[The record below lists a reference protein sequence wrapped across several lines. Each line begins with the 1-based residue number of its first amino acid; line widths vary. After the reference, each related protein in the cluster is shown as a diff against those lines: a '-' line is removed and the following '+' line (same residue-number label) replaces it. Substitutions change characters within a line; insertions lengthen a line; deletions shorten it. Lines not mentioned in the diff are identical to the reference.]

1 MSFNLICAAICLAT
15 AVPEV
20 LDSGLKPENVERRP
34 YREYVRECADLLI
47 EHGTDRYGRAHSPLL
62 MNILDV
68 RTRDCPPNPLELDEP
83 WRVTRR
89 GRRGPAGGNLYPDQ
103 ATLRAMFALGRITG
117 AARYAEF
124 AKKCM
129 DHTMTNLVDERGLF
143 WWGWHRHYDA
153 YRDERTGHYGTAH
166 EIHVQQAIWPDLWK
180 VNRAAVT
187 REIEAIWQWHV
198 IDKNSGEVNR
208 HADGQRGCD
217 FAMSAGEILCSFAFL
232 YSQTR
237 DPKWLDRVRLV
248 ASYHWAARHPQTQL
262 IPNRPN
268 AGRER
273 FDGSHFDTSITGLYA
288 HSLLAAW
295 QLTGE
300 PAFRDQA
307 VTYLKAYGKHGYDEK
322 TGRFWDSLKLD
333 GTPNPGPRVV
343 DDYARYEP
351 RGHIDLWAP
360 YLGGYEMPIV
370 TAQCYAWASLITPD
384 PELLVTAK
392 RWADCIR
399 REFPPRACEKQSWY
413 RQYAESWA
421 PHGTYA
427 GFYGQTISFFLC
439 LHEATH
445 RPEYLEFARAVAR
458 EAVSRLYHKGLFRGH
473 PAKPY
478 YEAIDGVGNLLY
490 ALLQLDQT
498 LAGKA
503 KDVAWDNW

>member
-1 MSFNLICAAICLAT
+1 
-15 AVPEV
+15 
-20 LDSGLKPENVERRP
+20 
-34 YREYVRECADLLI
+34 
-47 EHGTDRYGRAHSPLL
+47 
-62 MNILDV
+62 
-68 RTRDCPPNPLELDEP
+68 
-83 WRVTRR
+83 
-89 GRRGPAGGNLYPDQ
+89 
-103 ATLRAMFALGRITG
+103 
-117 AARYAEF
+117 
-124 AKKCM
+124 
-129 DHTMTNLVDERGLF
+129 
-143 WWGWHRHYDA
+143 
-153 YRDERTGHYGTAH
+153 
-166 EIHVQQAIWPDLWK
+166 
-180 VNRAAVT
+180 
-187 REIEAIWQWHV
+187 
-198 IDKNSGEVNR
+198 
-208 HADGQRGCD
+208 
-217 FAMSAGEILCSFAFL
+217 MSAGEILCSFAFL

-237 DPKWLDRVRLV
+237 DPKWLGRAKLV
-248 ASYHWAARHPQTQL
+248 ASYHWTARHPQTQL

-300 PAFRDQA
+300 PTFRDQA

-322 TGRFWDSLKLD
+322 TGKFSGSLRLD

-351 RGHIDLWAP
+351 RGHIDLWEP

-370 TAQCYAWASLITPD
+370 TAQCYAWASLITRD
-384 PELLVTAK
+384 PELLATAK
-392 RWADCIR
+392 RWAECIQ

-439 LHEATH
+439 LHEATRKPEH
-445 RPEYLEFARAVAR
+445 REFARAVAR
-458 EAVSRLYHKGLFRGH
+458 EAVSRLHYKGLFRGH

-490 ALLQLDQT
+490 ALLQLDQV
-498 LAGKA
+498 LAGKGG